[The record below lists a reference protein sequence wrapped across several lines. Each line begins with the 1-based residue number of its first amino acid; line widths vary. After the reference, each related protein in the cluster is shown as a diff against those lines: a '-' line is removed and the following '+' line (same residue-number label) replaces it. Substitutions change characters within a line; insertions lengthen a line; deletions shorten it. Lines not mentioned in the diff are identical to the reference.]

1 MLVVRVYN
9 TLTRKKEEFK
19 PLVPGHISMY
29 VCGPTVYNYIH
40 IGNARSAIAFDTI
53 RRYFEY
59 KGYDVKYVSNFTD
72 VDDKMIN
79 EARAEK
85 TTVPKLAENFINAF
99 LADTTALNIEPATF
113 HPRAT
118 HEINDII
125 TFVKSLIDNGY
136 AYEVDG
142 DVYYRA
148 KKFKHYGQ
156 LSDQNIEQLE
166 EGASE
171 HINDTEQSRKED
183 PIDFALWKAQK
194 EPDEIAW
201 DSPWGKGRPGWHIEC
216 SVMSTKYLGDTI
228 DIHGGGQDLEFPH
241 HENEIAQSEA
251 KTGKKFVNYWLH
263 NGFVTVGKDQ
273 EKMSKSLHNFVTVHD
288 ILREVDPQ
296 VLRFF
301 MASVQ
306 YRRQI
311 NYSAENLAQ
320 AATILDRFKN
330 TLTNINYRL
339 EDDTASEE
347 SAELAQAIM
356 ATNEKFEQAMD
367 DDFNVQNALTAIYD
381 LLPVVNANANAAR
394 ADKQELQKF
403 KEKLASWLLVF
414 GVDTNK
420 LCVKNAGSNDD
431 EIDALVKKRD
441 EARANKD
448 WATSDQ
454 IRDQLKEM
462 GITIQDTPQGT
473 RWTRD

>member
-1 MLVVRVYN
+1 MRVYN

-85 TTVPKLAENFINAF
+85 TTVPKLAEKFINAF
-99 LADTTALNIEPATF
+99 LADTTALNIEPATL

-125 TFVKSLIDNGY
+125 TFIKSLIDNGY

-339 EDDTASEE
+339 ADDTASEE

>member
-1 MLVVRVYN
+1 MLAVRVYN

-19 PLVPGHISMY
+19 PLIPGHISMY

-59 KGYDVKYVSNFTD
+59 KGYNVRYVSNFTD

-85 TTVPKLAENFINAF
+85 TTVPKLAEKFINAF
-99 LADTTALNIEPATF
+99 LADTTALNIEPATL

-125 TFVKSLIDNGY
+125 AFVKNLIDNGY

-148 KKFKHYGQ
+148 KKFKHYGE

-171 HINDTEQSRKED
+171 HVNDAEQSRKED

-194 EPDEIAW
+194 EPDEISW

-288 ILREVDPQ
+288 ILKEVDPQ

-311 NYSAENLAQ
+311 NYSTENLAQ

-330 TLTNINYRL
+330 TLNNIDYRL
-339 EDDTASEE
+339 TDNTVSEK
-347 SAELAQAIM
+347 STELAQAITV
-356 ATNEKFEQAMD
+356 TNEKFEAAMD

-381 LLPVVNANANAAR
+381 LLPMVNANANATR

-414 GVDTNK
+414 GVDTAK
-420 LCVKNAGSNDD
+420 LCAKTAGSNDD
-431 EIDALVKKRD
+431 EIAALVKKRD

-454 IRDQLKEM
+454 LRDQLKKM

>member
-1 MLVVRVYN
+1 MLAVRVYN

-85 TTVPKLAENFINAF
+85 TTVPKLAEKFINAF
-99 LADTTALNIEPATF
+99 LADTTALNIEPATL

-125 TFVKSLIDNGY
+125 AFVKSLIDNGY

-330 TLTNINYRL
+330 TLININYRL
-339 EDDTASEE
+339 ADDTASEE

>member
-1 MLVVRVYN
+1 
-9 TLTRKKEEFK
+9 
-19 PLVPGHISMY
+19 MY

-40 IGNARSAIAFDTI
+40 IGNARSSIAFDTI

-59 KGYDVKYVSNFTD
+59 KGYKVKYVSNFTD

-79 EARAEK
+79 EARAEG
-85 TTVPKLAENFINAF
+85 TTVPKLAEKFINAF
-99 LADTTALNIEPATF
+99 LEDTTALNIESATL

-118 HEINDII
+118 HEIKDII
-125 TFVKSLIDNGY
+125 NFVKTLIDKGY

-148 KKFKHYGQ
+148 RKFKHYGE

-171 HINDTEQSRKED
+171 HINDEEQNRKED

-251 KTGKKFVNYWLH
+251 KTGKKFVSYWLH

-288 ILREVDPQ
+288 ILKEVDPQ

-311 NYSAENLAQ
+311 NYSEENLKQ

-339 EDDTASEE
+339 DDDTVSENDPN
-347 SAELAQAIM
+347 LAKAIEE
-356 ATNEKFEQAMD
+356 TEQKFVTAMD

-381 LLPVVNANANAAR
+381 LLPVVNANANSEK
-394 ADKQELQKF
+394 ADKKTLELFEK
-403 KEKLASWLLVF
+403 KLAAWLLVF
-414 GVDTNK
+414 GVDTEK
-420 LCVKNAGSNDD
+420 LCAQSAGSNDD
-431 EIDALVKKRD
+431 EIEELVKQRD

-448 WATSDQ
+448 WATSDKL
-454 IRDQLKEM
+454 RDQLKEM

>member
-1 MLVVRVYN
+1 MLAVRVYN

-85 TTVPKLAENFINAF
+85 TTVPKLAEKFINAF
-99 LADTTALNIEPATF
+99 LADTTALNIEPATL

-288 ILREVDPQ
+288 ILKEVDPQ

>member
-85 TTVPKLAENFINAF
+85 TTVPKLAEKFINAF
-99 LADTTALNIEPATF
+99 LADTTALNIEPATL

-454 IRDQLKEM
+454 IREQLKEM